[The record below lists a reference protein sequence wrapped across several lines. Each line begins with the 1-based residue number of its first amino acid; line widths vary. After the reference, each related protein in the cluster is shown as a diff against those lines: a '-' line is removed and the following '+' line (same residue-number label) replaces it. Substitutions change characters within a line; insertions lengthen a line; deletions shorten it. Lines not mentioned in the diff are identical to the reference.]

1 MNGKNYWRMK
11 MSKEI
16 KKQVERKRNK
26 IISFRAT
33 EKEAGL
39 LDKKVEISGL
49 SKQDYIISSLTA
61 PTVSIKADYR
71 LEDKFALE
79 IFRLAKVVKKYG
91 RLEEDDQ
98 EILRFLIEIYY
109 EIKKEKS
116 L

>member
-1 MNGKNYWRMK
+1 MTYKMK
-11 MSKEI
+11 KLYR
-16 KKQVERKRNK
+16 RKRNK

-33 EKEAGL
+33 EEEAKL
-39 LDKKVEISGL
+39 LDRKVEISGL
-49 SKQDYIISSLTA
+49 TKQEYIISSLTA

-71 LEDKFALE
+71 LEDKFSLE
-79 IFRLAKVVKKYG
+79 IFRLAKLVKKYG
-91 RLEEDDQ
+91 RLEDEDQ

>member
-1 MNGKNYWRMK
+1 

-16 KKQVERKRNK
+16 KKQDKRKRNK

-33 EKEAGL
+33 EKEADL

-49 SKQDYIISSLTA
+49 TKQDYIISSLISS
-61 PTVSIKADYR
+61 TVSIKADYR

-79 IFRLAKVVKKYG
+79 IFRLAKLVKKYG

>member
-1 MNGKNYWRMK
+1 

-16 KKQVERKRNK
+16 KKQVKRKRNK

-33 EKEAGL
+33 GVEAEL
-39 LDKKVEISGL
+39 LDRKVEISGL
-49 SKQDYIISSLTA
+49 TKQDYIISSLTS
-61 PTVSIKADYR
+61 PPVSIKADYR

-79 IFRLAKVVKKYG
+79 IFRLAKLVKKYG